1 LEAVDE
7 DADRLA
13 ASLTGWLAAVSLKD
27 RNADQVTDLLIEAVM
42 GWAAAQ
48 GWRVYRGARSVV
60 PLSYADRH
68 STVDVGVAR
77 DHAAPI
83 VVEIDRSDR
92 KRTVEKLIAEAA
104 AGRVALWVRWGAE
117 PFMIPPP
124 PVRLIPYPMTPR
136 KAGQGVKLFSS
147 PAEQIQAP
155 AHSGVDLT
163 RAEQTELF
171 EPP

>member
-13 ASLTGWLAAVSLKD
+13 ASLTGWLAGLSLKD
-27 RNADQVTDLLIEAVM
+27 RNADQVTELLIEAVLAW
-42 GWAAAQ
+42 GAAQ

-68 STVDVGVAR
+68 SSVDVGVAR
-77 DHAAPI
+77 DGGAPI
-83 VVEIDRSDR
+83 VVEVDRSDR

-104 AGRVALWVRWGAE
+104 AGRVALWVRWGTG
-117 PFMIPPP
+117 PFLVPPL
-124 PVRLIPYPMTPR
+124 PVLLVSYPVVAR
-136 KAGQGVKLFSS
+136 RGGQGARLYSS
-147 PAEQIQAP
+147 PHEHMQAP

-163 RAEQTELF
+163 QGEQSELF
-171 EPP
+171 GPL